1 MAPEFQRGDAVVFV
15 RAQTT
20 HTVGAPNAQRVSV
33 TVGVVVSVTRD
44 GRIKSY
50 RSGADGSP
58 VRLHRHSVEHRAQ
71 AYRLPRTGW
80 DIDAIAAYCAARPWA
95 HAPQHHGA
103 PFDGLDQARAELRQ
117 FRLGAA
123 V

>member
-1 MAPEFQRGDAVVFV
+1 MATEFQRGDAVVFV
-15 RAQTT
+15 RTQTT
-20 HTVGAPNAQRVSV
+20 HTVGVPNVQRVSV

-50 RSGADGSP
+50 RSAADGSL

-71 AYRLPRTGW
+71 AYRLPKSGW
-80 DIDAIAAYCAARPWA
+80 NTDAIAAYCAARPWA
-95 HAPQHHGA
+95 HAPQHRGA
-103 PFDGLDQARAELRQ
+103 PFDGLDRARAELRQ
-117 FRLGAA
+117 FRLGVA

>member
-1 MAPEFQRGDAVVFV
+1 MVPEFQRGDAVVFV

-58 VRLHRHSVEHRAQ
+58 VQLHRHSVEHRAQ
-71 AYRLPRTGW
+71 AYRL
-80 DIDAIAAYCAARPWA
+80 RPWA
-95 HAPQHHGA
+95 HAPQHRGA
-103 PFDGLDQARAELRQ
+103 PFNGLDQARAELRQ